1 MSSPVAEVRE
11 FHRFCTGTMG
21 VLQEGLVRT
30 PDSLTEARV
39 IFELA
44 QRDETEVSALRRRL
58 GLAAGYLSRIL
69 ARFAADGL
77 VDRSRSGAD
86 GRRQVIRLTP
96 AGRSAYRLLD
106 ERSAA
111 EIARMLDRLPTTDR
125 RRLLHAMATIRGVL

>member
-1 MSSPVAEVRE
+1 MGLFAPVCGMIRPI
-11 FHRFCTGTMG
+11 RTGPVG
-21 VLQEGLVRT
+21 VAAAGPPEG
-30 PDSLTEARV
+30 A
-39 IFELA
+39 
-44 QRDETEVSALRRRL
+44 ALRRRL
-58 GLAAGYLSRIL
+58 GLDAGYLSRFL
-69 ARFAADGL
+69 ARFAAAGL